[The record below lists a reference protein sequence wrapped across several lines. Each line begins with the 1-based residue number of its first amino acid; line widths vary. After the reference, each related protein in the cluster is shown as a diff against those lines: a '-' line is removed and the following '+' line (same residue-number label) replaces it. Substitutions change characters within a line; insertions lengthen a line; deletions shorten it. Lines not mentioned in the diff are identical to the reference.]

1 MNFFFLKTNT
11 AVIITL
17 IFTTMVFPTYISFS
31 QSIEVNASSN
41 LSAQCIA
48 DAGDDIHRCSTDS
61 SVTLGGNPTAS
72 NGTAPYSYEWKIDP
86 IATGSQSIP
95 YIHASNL
102 LSDTTIANPTFSCSG
117 GFIDTAM
124 TFYLKVSD
132 ASGCQSH
139 DTIVVSTSIF
149 TTNLA
154 SYYYWVEVGD
164 SVFLNESPNIGSLY
178 DITLYDWNPSHGLSD
193 TNIDR
198 GFWAKP
204 DTTIRYA
211 LTITD
216 SKGCSSTAEPM
227 YHIYV
232 SPLNAT
238 TRKKEIVSLY
248 PNPAS
253 DILFVQKNEDTHI
266 CKYEL
271 FNATGQ
277 LLSTFNG
284 DFQCFNIKPLKN
296 GLYFLKVFS
305 NKKVYTFQFL
315 KTNAK

>member
-1 MNFFFLKTNT
+1 MRK
-11 AVIITL
+11 
-17 IFTTMVFPTYISFS
+17 IFPPLMLALASF
-31 QSIEVNASSN
+31 N

-48 DAGDDIHRCSTDS
+48 DAGDNIHRCSTDS

-72 NGTAPYSYEWKIDP
+72 NGIAPYSYEWKIDP

-95 YIHASNL
+95 YIHASDL

-154 SYYYWVEVGD
+154 SYYYWVEAGD

-193 TNIDR
+193 TNVDR

-216 SKGCSSTAEPM
+216 SKGCSSAAEPM

-238 TRKKEIVSLY
+238 NREK
-248 PNPAS
+248 
-253 DILFVQKNEDTHI
+253 TH
-266 CKYEL
+266 
-271 FNATGQ
+271 
-277 LLSTFNG
+277 SH
-284 DFQCFNIKPLKN
+284 
-296 GLYFLKVFS
+296 
-305 NKKVYTFQFL
+305 YTQTQHPTSF
-315 KTNAK
+315 